1 MKEEFEN
8 CVLCG
13 KETDVLKNTPI
24 ELRENYI
31 ECGGQLCAEC
41 MEELNATKGSGD

>member
-1 MKEEFEN
+1 MNEFEN

-31 ECGGQLCAEC
+31 ECAGQLCRDC
-41 MEELNATKGSGD
+41 MEELNATKGSGN

>member
-13 KETDVLKNTPI
+13 KTTEVLKSTPI

-41 MEELNATKGSGD
+41 MAEIEAMGE

>member
-13 KETDVLKNTPI
+13 KETDVLKCTPI

-41 MEELNATKGSGD
+41 MAEVNSIGE